1 MEKGYVIVLP
11 YDAKGEMMAPVKVD
25 FEYQEVEYTF
35 RPTEVHIFVDNK
47 TGLHKDDIEKSLKDH
62 FEGQVIEDITYL
74 QDSPNSKAWAERKQ
88 EEAERVQRLGF

>member
-11 YDAKGEMMAPVKVD
+11 YDAQGEMQAPVKVD
-25 FEYQEVEYTF
+25 FEYQEVEYRF

-47 TGLHKDDIEKSLKDH
+47 DGLHKEDIEKSLKDH
-62 FEGQVIEDITYL
+62 FEDYVIEDITYL
-74 QDSPNSKAWAERKQ
+74 QDSPNSETWAERKQ